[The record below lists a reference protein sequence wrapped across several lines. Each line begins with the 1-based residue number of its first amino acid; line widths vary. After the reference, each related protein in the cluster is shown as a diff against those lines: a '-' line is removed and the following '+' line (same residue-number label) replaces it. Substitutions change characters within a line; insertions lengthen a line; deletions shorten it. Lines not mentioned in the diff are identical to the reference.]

1 MDVSLARFKPRNKH
15 GTPIDPVPF
24 LVVLFLGFTICF
36 SYGPPYLTTLGFEL
50 RDALAISG
58 VVVVGIGGIAYHRYV
73 WTARPD
79 LRGEV
84 PAATRLQRLFYAV
97 IAGVAVLAL
106 LALPLLLR

>member
-1 MDVSLARFKPRNKH
+1 MSLARFRPQNKY

-36 SYGPPYLTTLGFEL
+36 SYGPPYLTTLGFTL
-50 RDALAISG
+50 RQALGISG
-58 VVVVGIGGIAYHRYV
+58 CVVIGIGAVAYHRYI

-84 PAATRLQRLFYAV
+84 PAGTRLQRLFYAV
-97 IAGVAVLAL
+97 IAGVALLGL